1 MNEHVDA
8 VTFSGHF
15 SITPRLKATDGMML
29 SLQIRQLEDRSST
42 CPWRVAGCGTAVVAR
57 EAITTGTY
65 CDVWLWILNRW
76 LAARGYELGGF
87 VRFRGS
93 EPGDEGVI
101 TYDARIVLMRF

>member
-1 MNEHVDA
+1 MNDDVDA

-29 SLQIRQLEDRSST
+29 SLHIGQLEERSST
-42 CPWRVAGCGTAVVAR
+42 CPWRVAGCGTTIIASEAR
-57 EAITTGTY
+57 TTSAY
-65 CDVWLWILNRW
+65 YDVWLWILNRW

-87 VRFRGS
+87 VRFRGN